1 MIRKL
6 NNKQLAYVFKYTKT
20 IIQNL
25 LENQKKQDWKK
36 QNDIS

>member
-6 NNKQLAYVFKYTKT
+6 NNKQRAYVFKYTMK

-25 LENQKKQDWKK
+25 LENQKKHDWKK